1 MQVIPN
7 FIEDRQ
13 VQEDIKN
20 ILTGDRGIPYYYV
33 NYTGYGD
40 DNSDF
45 YFVHF
50 LYENYTHSHD
60 CSSMFDRILSP
71 IIGRL
76 KFNYLMRAK
85 VNLYTIKSEFIQ
97 KAEAILV
104 EGFQKFKL
112 SVEDNVKIYFYP
124 R

>member
-20 ILTGDRGIPYYYV
+20 ILIGDRGIPYYYV
-33 NYTGYGD
+33 NYTDNED

-50 LYENYTHSHD
+50 YIKI
-60 CSSMFDRILSP
+60 ILTRM
-71 IIGRL
+71 IVVQCL
-76 KFNYLMRAK
+76 TEY
-85 VNLYTIKSEFIQ
+85 YHQ
-97 KAEAILV
+97 
-104 EGFQKFKL
+104 
-112 SVEDNVKIYFYP
+112 
-124 R
+124 

>member
-71 IIGRL
+71 
-76 KFNYLMRAK
+76 N
-85 VNLYTIKSEFIQ
+85 Q
-97 KAEAILV
+97 
-104 EGFQKFKL
+104 
-112 SVEDNVKIYFYP
+112 
-124 R
+124 

>member
-33 NYTGYGD
+33 NYTDNED

-50 LYENYTHSHD
+50 YIKI
-60 CSSMFDRILSP
+60 ILTRM
-71 IIGRL
+71 IVVQCL
-76 KFNYLMRAK
+76 TEY
-85 VNLYTIKSEFIQ
+85 YHQ
-97 KAEAILV
+97 
-104 EGFQKFKL
+104 
-112 SVEDNVKIYFYP
+112 
-124 R
+124 